1 MSNVHMDFEAWLALA
16 TIITG
21 IVWLLDKLVF
31 APRRYDGDAPNWAIE
46 FSRSFFPVLLAV
58 LVLRAFVFE
67 PFRIPSKSMVPTLL
81 VGDFVLVNKFA
92 YGLRAPVFHTKFVD
106 LGEPERGDVVVF
118 RYPPDPTKDYI
129 KRIIGLPGDQ
139 ITYSDEHLS
148 INGKRVEL
156 ADQGVYDDP
165 DADVRDSMRKLI
177 EDLPDA
183 QPHPVLQVVGRRGP
197 EVSVTVPDGHYFVMG
212 DNRDNSADSR
222 IWGFVPEKNFVGK
235 AFMIWMSID
244 FDDFGVRWARIGHML
259 H

>member
-1 MSNVHMDFEAWLALA
+1 MNNVHMDFEAWLALA

-21 IVWLLDKLVF
+21 IVWLIDKLVL
-31 APRRYDGDAPNWAIE
+31 APRRASGREGNWAIE

-81 VGDFVLVNKFA
+81 VGDFVLVNKFT
-92 YGLRAPVFHTKFVD
+92 YGLRAPVFHNKFLD

-129 KRIIGLPGDQ
+129 KRVIGLPGDQ
-139 ITYSDEHLS
+139 ITYQDERLS
-148 INGKRVEL
+148 INGQRVDLE
-156 ADQGVYDDP
+156 DIGIYEGP
-165 DADVRDSMRKLI
+165 DADAFDTMHEFI
-177 EDLPDA
+177 ERLPDGSD
-183 QPHPVLQVVGRRGP
+183 HPLLQVTGRRGP
-197 EVSVTVPDGHYFVMG
+197 EVSVTVPDNQYFVMG

-222 IWGFVPEKNFVGK
+222 VWGFVPEQNFVGK

-244 FDDFGVRWARIGHML
+244 FSDFDVRWSRIGHTL
-259 H
+259 D